1 MAKIRVIIKE
11 PGEAVGEEVWIINS
25 LRSLQKI
32 VGGSIGIDT
41 LANGSDRIVVVTD
54 ADGKLK
60 NLTPNFRIETMER
73 IDVIVGTAIICGAN
87 DGGDLVSLPFDLATW
102 RRMLRR
108 WGNE

>member
-1 MAKIRVIIKE
+1 MKIRVIIKE

-25 LRSLQKI
+25 IRNLQKL
-32 VGGSIGIDT
+32 IGDEYQKETI
-41 LANGSDRIVVVTD
+41 ANGSDTIVMLF
-54 ADGKLK
+54 AENAKAK
-60 NLTPNFRIETMER
+60 NLTVNFKVETMER
-73 IDVIVGTAIICGAN
+73 RDWVYGTAIICGAN